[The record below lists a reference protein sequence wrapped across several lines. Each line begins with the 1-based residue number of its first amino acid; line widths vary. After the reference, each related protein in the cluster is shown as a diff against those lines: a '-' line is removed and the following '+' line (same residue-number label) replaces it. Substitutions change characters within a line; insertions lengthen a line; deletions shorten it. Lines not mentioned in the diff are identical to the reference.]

1 LPAVSI
7 ASRYETAPAKLWFAG
22 AVDPCLVVP
31 SFAVSVIFA
40 AAALVIC

>member
-22 AVDPCLVVP
+22 AVPGAVDPG
-31 SFAVSVIFA
+31 FAVSVIFA

>member
-22 AVDPCLVVP
+22 AVGPG
-31 SFAVSVIFA
+31 FAVSVIFA
-40 AAALVIC
+40 AAAVVIC